1 MLRKA
6 VITNKFIVAQQTQR
20 FSALNQF
27 YIPNK
32 PELPK
37 FVPKNNKAQGM
48 QSNHRSGAWSL
59 DEVMKSTEDHVM
71 YTWGATDPSRKA
83 ALPIARGEGIYIY
96 DYNGKR
102 YADMTSQAVNNNLG
116 YGIPKPILEAIT
128 NQL

>member
-1 MLRKA
+1 
-6 VITNKFIVAQQTQR
+6 
-20 FSALNQF
+20 
-27 YIPNK
+27 
-32 PELPK
+32 
-37 FVPKNNKAQGM
+37 M

-128 NQL
+128 NEL